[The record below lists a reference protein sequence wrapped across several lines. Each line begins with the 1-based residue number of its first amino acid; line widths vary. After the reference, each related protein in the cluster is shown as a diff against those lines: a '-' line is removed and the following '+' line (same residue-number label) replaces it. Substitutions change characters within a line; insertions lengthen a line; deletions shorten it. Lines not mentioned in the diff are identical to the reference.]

1 MVSRHW
7 RKQTVRQNGA
17 DRKNNG
23 RGTRSRR
30 SIARPA
36 SSYRASGAAARFAL
50 GRGGDYSA
58 GAVGVLV
65 AAGDDAFKGRT
76 DSPTNPSAL
85 GHSVIKNLFIAGTRG
100 VGKTMLLR
108 EVTLAKKARIGGF
121 YTEHIMSGRI
131 RKGFMMR
138 TFDGQE
144 RMLAAKGLKSP
155 HQLGKYGV
163 DLNALENVGVPA
175 LKLALES
182 KDLIVIDEIGS
193 MEMMSERFRMTL
205 LECLTSTKPILA
217 TIRAS
222 SQPFSDQV
230 KKFADTQTILL
241 TKSNYASVKQQ
252 VRKWIE
258 THL

>member
-1 MVSRHW
+1 M
-7 RKQTVRQNGA
+7 T
-17 DRKNNG
+17 
-23 RGTRSRR
+23 
-30 SIARPA
+30 
-36 SSYRASGAAARFAL
+36 
-50 GRGGDYSA
+50 
-58 GAVGVLV
+58 
-65 AAGDDAFKGRT
+65 
-76 DSPTNPSAL
+76 
-85 GHSVIKNLFIAGTRG
+85 KNLFIAGTRG

-121 YTEHIMSGRI
+121 YTEHIMSGRM

-230 KKFADTQTILL
+230 KEFADTQTLLL